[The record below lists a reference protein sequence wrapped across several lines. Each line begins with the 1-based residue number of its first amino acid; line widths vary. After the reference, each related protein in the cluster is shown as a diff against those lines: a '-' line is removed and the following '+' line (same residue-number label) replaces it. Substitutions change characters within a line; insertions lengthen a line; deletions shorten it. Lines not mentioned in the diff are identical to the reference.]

1 MVRFLPHVHA
11 SQTEQCC
18 DKLRVDLGDG
28 VEHVYS
34 GTSIPGPL
42 YSSSRGG
49 TVQLRFTSDN
59 SVTGAGFVMD
69 YSSVVSAGSS
79 SAPVGSSSAPVGSS
93 SAPVGSSSAPVG
105 LIVGLVGLL
114 SAALLIICVVCS
126 VRRSQ
131 AASRVTVAANPAA
144 TSARGTTAAPGQPLT
159 VGASYDCAAHV

>member
-1 MVRFLPHVHA
+1 VHA

-28 VEHVYS
+28 VERVYS

-59 SVTGAGFVMD
+59 SITGAGFVMD

-79 SAPVGSSSAPVGSS
+79 SAPVG
-93 SAPVGSSSAPVG
+93 
-105 LIVGLVGLL
+105 LIVGLVVGLL
-114 SAALLIICVVCS
+114 SAALLVICVVCS
-126 VRRSQ
+126 VRRSRRARRRREQ

-159 VGASYDCAAHV
+159 VGASYDCAAHVCAFCAVSAKLLCIV

>member
-59 SVTGAGFVMD
+59 SITGAGFVMD

-79 SAPVGSSSAPVGSS
+79 SAPVG
-93 SAPVGSSSAPVG
+93 
-105 LIVGLVGLL
+105 LIVGLVVGLL
-114 SAALLIICVVCS
+114 SAALLLIRCA
-126 VRRSQ
+126 RRRCEQ